1 MSINYVQITP
11 AEERYAPPEQIIQ
24 LAVCEDDTDQ
34 LVHQETEDGRKHY
47 TLSFARKLVCLT
59 LCKYEEDN
67 EGSTIKHVFEFPAM
81 DLNDLLRALSSF
93 GVGVQ
98 AWHVGGPPTQLPAPP
113 TAERSLETA

>member
-11 AEERYAPPEQIIQ
+11 AEEKYAPPSEVIE
-24 LAVCEDDTDQ
+24 LAVLGDDTDQ
-34 LVHQETEDGRKHY
+34 IVHHETEDGRKSYELHY
-47 TLSFARKLVCLT
+47 ARKLVL
-59 LCKYEEDN
+59 LSLSDYEETN
-67 EGSTIKHVFEFPAM
+67 EGSTTKRKIEFPAI

-113 TAERSLETA
+113 QEPQADA